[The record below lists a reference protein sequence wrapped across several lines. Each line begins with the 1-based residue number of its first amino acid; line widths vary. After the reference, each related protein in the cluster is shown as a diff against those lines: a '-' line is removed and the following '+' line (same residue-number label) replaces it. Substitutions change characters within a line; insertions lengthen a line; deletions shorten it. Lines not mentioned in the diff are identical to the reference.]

1 MEVEKYRRGRNKS
14 EMHKMWKERHSNRR
28 EDTRER
34 VEEDPVPRMWDRQEE
49 TMVKLGSGNIP

>member
-1 MEVEKYRRGRNKS
+1 
-14 EMHKMWKERHSNRR
+14 MHKMWKERHSNRR

-49 TMVKLGSGNIP
+49 TMVKLESGNIP